1 MICFTSV
8 KAPFGTVSLTEE
20 DGFITGLFL
29 TGEDF
34 EEWRKDTPG
43 VKFCETDLLSEAKQQ
58 LTSYFSGERKHFSLP
73 LKQQGTLFQEKVW
86 TALAMIPYGESRSYG
101 DVAEAIGKPKAVRA
115 IGQANKRNR
124 LPIFVP
130 CHRVI
135 GKNSALTGYAGTK
148 TDVKA
153 ALLNIEQI
161 SYKEK

>member
-8 KAPFGTVSLTEE
+8 KAPFGTVIVTEE
-20 DGFITGLFL
+20 EGFITGLFL

-34 EEWRKDTPG
+34 EEWRKDAPG
-43 VKFCETDLLSEAKQQ
+43 VKPCETAAGILFFRRKKAILSAFETKRHT
-58 LTSYFSGERKHFSLP
+58 LSGKGMERADDDSLR
-73 LKQQGTLFQEKVW
+73 G
-86 TALAMIPYGESRSYG
+86 IPKLRRYGRSDRKTESGARH
-101 DVAEAIGKPKAVRA
+101 
-115 IGQANKRNR
+115 GQANKRNR

-153 ALLNIEQI
+153 VLLNIEQI